1 MAKRKRRRTAPPPKD
16 SPPPKDEAAPDL
28 PDAPAPPAATP
39 PPTETPPPEPFTPDP
54 EPISIDASEKNRKLD
69 RLFWMR
75 IALATIAGISATFI
89 FEPLEGEE
97 RRWASIGY
105 MVVLFLGT
113 IFVAKAMRIPLPAAD
128 RKKVVTQAIASYVFV
143 YLFVWILTTTIVHA
157 LSNGSGPTP
166 LV

>member
-28 PDAPAPPAATP
+28 PDTPP
-39 PPTETPPPEPFTPDP
+39 PPTETPPPEPITPDP
-54 EPISIDASEKNRKLD
+54 EPISVDASEKNHKLN

-75 IALATIAGISATFI
+75 IALAVIAGISATFI

-128 RKKVVTQAIASYVFV
+128 RKKIVTQAIASYVFV

-157 LSNGSGPTP
+157 LSDGSGSTP

>member
-16 SPPPKDEAAPDL
+16 SSPPKDEAAPDR
-28 PDAPAPPAATP
+28 PDGGP
-39 PPTETPPPEPFTPDP
+39 PPTETPPPEPAEPDP
-54 EPISIDASEKNRKLD
+54 EPISVDIRDKNRKLD

-75 IALATIAGISATFI
+75 IILAVAAGISATFV

-105 MVVLFLGT
+105 MIVLFLGT

-128 RKKVVTQAIASYVFV
+128 RKKIVTQAIASYVFV
-143 YLFVWILTTTIVHA
+143 YLFVWILTTTIVHS
-157 LSNGSGPTP
+157 LSGGSGPTP